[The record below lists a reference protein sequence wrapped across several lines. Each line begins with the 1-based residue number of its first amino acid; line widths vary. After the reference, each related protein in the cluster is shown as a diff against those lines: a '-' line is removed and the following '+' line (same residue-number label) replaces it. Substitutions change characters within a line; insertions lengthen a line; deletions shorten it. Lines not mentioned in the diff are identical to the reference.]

1 MMNAADTGSNIA
13 ENSILIELCAGMHR
27 NARNPELGIFC
38 SRKLLAPKA
47 PGLLSSPAGSMT
59 GPSHVD
65 DVQQEDFEL
74 ASTVFRRDGLSTP
87 APMQSRELELSQA

>member
-1 MMNAADTGSNIA
+1 M
-13 ENSILIELCAGMHR
+13 
-27 NARNPELGIFC
+27 PEIPNWALC
-38 SRKLLAPKA
+38 SRKLEARGLPPKA

-74 ASTVFRRDGLSTP
+74 ASTVFKFRRDGLSTP